1 MKFLLFV
8 LWFGGIAC
16 ALSMQDAVLLALKA
30 NHTIKEQEFLLKESE
45 ANYKMHQSPFYPSLN
60 ATYETLKSNR
70 YQGTDRNKKASGSV
84 GGSVQYNLF
93 NGLSD
98 VFELKSA
105 QSLLESQGYQLEAIT
120 EDVILLVKS
129 AYIDVLR
136 QAQNVKI
143 KDQQREL
150 LEEQRR
156 QNAEFYRVGL
166 IQKNDLLKV
175 EVELNNTLQELLT
188 YKSALKY
195 ALRNLERYTQI
206 RIALEDLVEF
216 NVTNLSLNFEELRQ
230 KMLSKRAELLYLE
243 KLIESKDY
251 AVQSVKGNFLPEV
264 DVRGEYLRFGDDYA
278 LRGREGV
285 YKDETSVNLSVN
297 LNLFN
302 GFNDRY
308 SLESVRMDKL
318 ATNSQKM
325 ALLEDLELQLFAAF
339 EDYNLAKNALEIS
352 KVALQQAEENY
363 RISKNRYEQR
373 IETTRDFLDAQS
385 LLTQARSNVAL
396 SHYLIAESLA
406 QLERITQSNLT
417 QQSNP

>member
-166 IQKNDLLKV
+166 IQKND
-175 EVELNNTLQELLT
+175 
-188 YKSALKY
+188 
-195 ALRNLERYTQI
+195 
-206 RIALEDLVEF
+206 
-216 NVTNLSLNFEELRQ
+216 
-230 KMLSKRAELLYLE
+230 
-243 KLIESKDY
+243 
-251 AVQSVKGNFLPEV
+251 G
-264 DVRGEYLRFGDDYA
+264 
-278 LRGREGV
+278 
-285 YKDETSVNLSVN
+285 
-297 LNLFN
+297 
-302 GFNDRY
+302 
-308 SLESVRMDKL
+308 
-318 ATNSQKM
+318 
-325 ALLEDLELQLFAAF
+325 
-339 EDYNLAKNALEIS
+339 
-352 KVALQQAEENY
+352 
-363 RISKNRYEQR
+363 
-373 IETTRDFLDAQS
+373 
-385 LLTQARSNVAL
+385 
-396 SHYLIAESLA
+396 
-406 QLERITQSNLT
+406 T
-417 QQSNP
+417 QQHPTRTPHL